1 MRKLRQ
7 TTAYSQ
13 NHFHYVAPPLLCLL
27 LMGCESKIS
36 QCGKVQAV
44 ITKEKSVLASAN
56 PNALASTA
64 SGLDAITQEL
74 EAVKIGDGNLQ
85 NLQKN
90 LINVNKIVSESIRN
104 TSIAINK
111 IEPKNIRNNLKDLE
125 QVSEKKQVLI
135 DEISRYCVS
144 K

>member
-1 MRKLRQ
+1 
-7 TTAYSQ
+7 
-13 NHFHYVAPPLLCLL
+13 
-27 LMGCESKIS
+27 MGCESKIS